1 MNFPRDMKNDEIIEQ
16 ELRAK
21 LRHFSP
27 KTFKAAQD
35 YRRSGDPV
43 YLTSFLIGALE
54 HYAVPEKRP
63 ELCNARPGL
72 RLVEDLGLDSLT
84 RMELAMLL
92 EEVLQTTVR
101 EEQLSEIHTLG
112 DMVKF
117 TEQAVP
123 RPAVA

>member
-1 MNFPRDMKNDEIIEQ
+1 MNFPENVTKYEISEMKLN
-16 ELRAK
+16 AV

-27 KTFKAAQD
+27 ETFKAAID

-72 RLVEDLGLDSLT
+72 RLVRTWGSI
-84 RMELAMLL
+84 R
-92 EEVLQTTVR
+92 
-101 EEQLSEIHTLG
+101 
-112 DMVKF
+112 
-117 TEQAVP
+117 
-123 RPAVA
+123 